1 MREVEVGEE
10 QSKSEE
16 KTGLAV
22 SVEKPVGRM
31 GKT

>member
-1 MREVEVGEE
+1 MRDVGVEEE
-10 QSKSEE
+10 QSKAE